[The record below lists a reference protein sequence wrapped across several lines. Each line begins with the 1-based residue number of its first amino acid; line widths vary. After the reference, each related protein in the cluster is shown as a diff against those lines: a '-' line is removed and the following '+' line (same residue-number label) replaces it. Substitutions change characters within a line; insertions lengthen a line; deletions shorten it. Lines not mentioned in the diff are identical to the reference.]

1 MRKEEKIVKE
11 SYDGL
16 FINILVIQ
24 PRDGESDDPV
34 GGSVER
40 TDNAYASHSSFE

>member
-24 PRDGESDDPV
+24 PRDGEEDPV
-34 GGSVER
+34 GRSGER
-40 TDNAYASHSSFE
+40 TDNSYSDANSFE